1 MRSDPML
8 PQAAQQSECIV
19 HGMVPPLLIGTAVV
33 CLPPKVE
40 AVEVEVILKVKLV
53 PVRYR
58 DRYRCRYR
66 SVVCELHVM
75 ILKIGHRATDFNFL
89 YLFQLILVT
98 SEAKTGTQVFV
109 SS

>member
-1 MRSDPML
+1 MTLFSRSLPLDPEMRSDPML
-8 PQAAQQSECIV
+8 PQAAQ
-19 HGMVPPLLIGTAVV
+19 
-33 CLPPKVE
+33 
-40 AVEVEVILKVKLV
+40 
-53 PVRYR
+53 R
-58 DRYRCRYR
+58 DRYR